1 MPPSDRQNT
10 PLTIPPTEE
19 LEALQDDLIEFCLHT
34 LERAKKADDD
44 LQTVEAIERVKRVC
58 AYLSSTGCRQVAVDS
73 HITPNQLLNPNALM
87 RLPKRAIV
95 VAKSSAHQ

>member
-44 LQTVEAIERVKRVC
+44 MQSEKDVCVTGIAVGKSRWIPTLLQTNC
-58 AYLSSTGCRQVAVDS
+58 
-73 HITPNQLLNPNALM
+73 
-87 RLPKRAIV
+87 
-95 VAKSSAHQ
+95 